1 VLFPIAIL
9 QPLNFDNLN
18 EVGYV
23 IGEGIVDR
31 KDILEFVDRDR
42 EEDFTEVVMRSQ
54 EEQEG
59 IMMGQQEGSNMQES
73 MGGQESM
80 GV

>member
-1 VLFPIAIL
+1 MLFPIAIL

-31 KDILEFVDRDR
+31 KDILEFVDRER

-59 IMMGQQEGSNMQES
+59 ILGQEGSNMQES